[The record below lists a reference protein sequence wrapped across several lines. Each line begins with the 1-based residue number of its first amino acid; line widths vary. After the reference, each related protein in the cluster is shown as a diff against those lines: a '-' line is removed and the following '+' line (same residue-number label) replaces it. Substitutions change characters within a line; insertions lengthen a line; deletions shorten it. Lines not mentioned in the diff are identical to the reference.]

1 MCNSNI
7 CSITISNICSV
18 FSLSFCRT
26 YVPNIEHM
34 FYVTLEQLFICIYI
48 VAAERMFCILSNI
61 CSLYKINKLLVKFS
75 LHLYRTYVLY
85 IFNKNIVK
93 FSLHLYKFVFFRTN
107 VRAALHYKPAAIKAA
122 ANLHS

>member
-1 MCNSNI
+1 
-7 CSITISNICSV
+7 
-18 FSLSFCRT
+18 
-26 YVPNIEHM
+26 M
-34 FYVTLEQLFICIYI
+34 F
-48 VAAERMFCILSNI
+48 AAERMFYILSNK

-93 FSLHLYKFVFFRTN
+93 FLYKYIEFNFRTN
-107 VRAALHYKPAAIKAA
+107 VRVALHYKPAAIKAA